1 MHPSMVNRTKK
12 LLTLHDNISALL
24 SAGLHFV
31 FSSKNNI
38 ESEEIVKQ
46 KPS

>member
-1 MHPSMVNRTKK
+1 MT
-12 LLTLHDNISALL
+12 TSALL
-24 SAGLHFV
+24 SSAGLHLSV
-31 FSSKNNI
+31 FSSKNTI